1 MDQRPLTNVLIAF
14 EVWMCMLDG
23 IFEHVHRYRIIMTFY
38 IYVYVSTDAFIS
50 FLYIII
56 LYPY

>member
-1 MDQRPLTNVLIAF
+1 MTMDQRSLTNVFIDF

-38 IYVYVSTDAFIS
+38 IHVCVN
-50 FLYIII
+50 
-56 LYPY
+56 